1 MSRLAQTSDI
11 DRAFRDR
18 VPSVVVGVA
27 SVEENRENNTL
38 KQHGVNDEALFSELV
53 TIYNQHHLSEVRE
66 SDRSNDDSGHN
77 GELLIDR

>member
-18 VPSVVVGVA
+18 VPYVVVGVA
-27 SVEENRENNTL
+27 SLENNTL
-38 KQHGVNDEALFSELV
+38 KQHGVNGEALFSELV